1 MPRFDYKKTKL
12 DSIYWYRHAGKKK
25 YAYRYKFYDE
35 FGKRKERSKQ
45 NFDTIEQAERALIE
59 LKAAILDGKSKQV
72 THDKLTLT
80 HLNEIYIKSN
90 SKNWRPSSYRNHVYL
105 MDKYILP
112 YIGHYKINRVNNIVI
127 QTKLF
132 NPLLENK
139 FAKGTLLAIYRRL
152 SAVYNFAIQNDL
164 IDKKRFTLL
173 MIKNAS
179 EGLERNALDLEVIER
194 ILQIARTKYKMT
206 HYVCFSLLFL
216 TGMRIG
222 ELRALKWD
230 SIDFDAGFIYIE
242 KTRDR
247 YGHRKT
253 KTDNS
258 VRKFPMSEN
267 IRSVLLEY
275 KEWYDVK
282 MLRFAYRN
290 PENFLIVNYAGAP
303 IGENFLLRIINKIKE
318 EENLPYFT
326 PHFFRHTF
334 VSIQLS
340 NNVPIKTVAALIGD
354 SIKTVSQVYA
364 HSFDEEEIEAA
375 KLMDSIIDIQTFK
388 N

>member
-1 MPRFDYKKTKL
+1 
-12 DSIYWYRHAGKKK
+12 
-25 YAYRYKFYDE
+25 
-35 FGKRKERSKQ
+35 
-45 NFDTIEQAERALIE
+45 
-59 LKAAILDGKSKQV
+59 
-72 THDKLTLT
+72 
-80 HLNEIYIKSN
+80 
-90 SKNWRPSSYRNHVYL
+90 

-164 IDKKRFTLL
+164 IDKKRFTLP